1 MDIYRNLKMNKAQF
15 IEFSRAF
22 LLNYCTSA
30 VAEGLEKGD
39 AFDHRVISD
48 ELQVEA
54 SEIDGDENGNLVIVD
69 VVRDVTLNADID
81 NIFSSVTLSQS
92 FVCDHDRFKTII
104 SQFCCAALREL
115 AAHWRH
121 NFAGFRVDQIMRS
134 GCQVAVS

>member
-1 MDIYRNLKMNKAQF
+1 MNKAQF

-81 NIFSSVTLSQS
+81 NIFSMPLLLLLDEVAPEITAIHLIMLHSRLQGTIDLNEV
-92 FVCDHDRFKTII
+92 HDFLWEKRYFLKEEH
-104 SQFCCAALREL
+104 L
-115 AAHWRH
+115 
-121 NFAGFRVDQIMRS
+121 
-134 GCQVAVS
+134 